1 MSARQRRRRGIRGC
15 RRRHSP
21 CVVFASRQ
29 HPPPSTSLSSTSAAR
44 PSSASSPLLSLVIRR
59 AWRAPHPFELRA
71 PWPPRGS
78 CPADSAGQ
86 MHPLRRRLK
95 AKKKMTR
102 RASLSSSSSL
112 LVRGRSSSQSLFIFE
127 WTLLFLLRIF
137 FCVPSA
143 HPISFSPLLAVC
155 VDAFIPGCSMFCAM
169 SPLPGC
175 STAANN

>member
-1 MSARQRRRRGIRGC
+1 MWTSLPLSRRVDKAEAEAVSARQRRRRGIRGC
-15 RRRHSP
+15 RCRHSP

-44 PSSASSPLLSLVIRR
+44 PSSASSPLLSLVVRR

-137 FCVPSA
+137 FVCRVHIPFPLA
-143 HPISFSPLLAVC
+143 HFWQSV
-155 VDAFIPGCSMFCAM
+155 
-169 SPLPGC
+169 
-175 STAANN
+175 